1 MTTDKSKSD
10 KTGVHEPSQNDSQAQ
25 RKLDPREEL
34 GLKSPV
40 PKPEDSHTSKSE
52 LTEKGQKAT
61 EFDGDPAPQGA
72 PSSAFKPK
80 DDTPM
85 KLGKSEGPRD
95 DQ

>member
-1 MTTDKSKSD
+1 MTTDKPESD
-10 KTGVHEPSQNDSQAQ
+10 KTGSHIPNKNDQQAQ

-40 PKPEDSHTSKSE
+40 PDGDNAPKSE
-52 LTEKGQKAT
+52 LTEEGQKAT
-61 EFDGDPAPQGA
+61 QFDGNPAPQGA
-72 PSSAFKPK
+72 PSSTFKPK

-85 KLGKSEGPRD
+85 KLGKSKGPRD